1 ERNKGEIMARKKI
14 ELDKDIENLVAKYI
28 DTTEIDWNR
37 LVNKSL
43 KYYITNKL
51 NSKEVKKLIKN
62 SDAESAKYLDEYV
75 RNNIDNHWNM

>member
-1 ERNKGEIMARKKI
+1 MARKKI

-51 NSKEVKKLIKN
+51 NSKEVKKLIKD

>member
-1 ERNKGEIMARKKI
+1 MARKKI

-28 DTTEIDWNR
+28 DTTEIDWNK

-51 NSKEVKKLIKN
+51 NPKEVKKLIKD
-62 SDAESAKYLDEYV
+62 SDTESAKYLDEYV

>member
-1 ERNKGEIMARKKI
+1 MARKKI

-28 DTTEIDWNR
+28 DTTEIDWNK

-51 NSKEVKKLIKN
+51 NSKEVKKLIKD

>member
-1 ERNKGEIMARKKI
+1 MARKKI

>member
-1 ERNKGEIMARKKI
+1 MARKKI

-37 LVNKSL
+37 LVNESL

-51 NSKEVKKLIKN
+51 NSKEVKKLIKD

>member
-1 ERNKGEIMARKKI
+1 MARKKI

-28 DTTEIDWNR
+28 DTTEIDWNK

-51 NSKEVKKLIKN
+51 NSKEVKKLIKD
-62 SDAESAKYLDEYV
+62 SDTESAKYLDEYV